1 MSEQER
7 KQDELIAMIF
17 AKFDSD
23 GSGALDLNELVDL
36 FKQNKVKLD
45 KPTVKLMFQRRWIH
59 TIKVQSHHQ
68 LLNWPSKIQRRA

>member
-23 GSGALDLNELVDL
+23 GSGALDLKELVDL

-45 KPTVKLMFQRRWIH
+45 KPTVKLMF
-59 TIKVQSHHQ
+59 
-68 LLNWPSKIQRRA
+68 